1 LKWKEKKGTF
11 LYPRGAII
19 ELKKNVAH
27 MLCFVNGSLTVD
39 SSIRFANILLT
50 LHHIPNTRAKEK

>member
-1 LKWKEKKGTF
+1 MERKKRTF

-19 ELKKNVAH
+19 EFKKNVAH